1 VKLKAILKLSIKI
14 GLTAL
19 ALWVVFRKIDTR
31 QTFEIL
37 LSANW
42 FWLFAAVV
50 LFNFSKI
57 LSSFRLN
64 VFFKDTGL
72 ELKEGYNL
80 RLYYIGMFYNL
91 FLPGGIGGDGYKVY
105 LLNKEFTHPLKP
117 LIKASLL
124 DRFSGLIALLFLGII
139 LAFEP
144 LNFAVLSELG
154 ISWMAW
160 LGLVIL
166 VPLWYLSV
174 KKFFPDFFSSLN
186 QTNLHSLGVQGFQVV
201 CAMCILWSLG
211 VHALIPQYILLFL
224 ISSVV
229 AVLPFTIG
237 GVGARELVFVLGH
250 SFLGIDQNAAVAFS
264 LLFFLI
270 TALSSLFGAFLNSK
284 EG

>member
-72 ELKEGYNL
+72 KLKEGYNL
-80 RLYYIGMFYNL
+80 RLYYVGMFYNL

-105 LLNKEFTHPLKP
+105 LLNKEFAHPLKP

-124 DRFSGLIALLFLGII
+124 DRFSGLIALLYLVII

-144 LNFAVLSELG
+144 LNFVVLSELG

-160 LGLVIL
+160 LGLIIL
-166 VPLWYLSV
+166 VPLWYLSI

-186 QTNLHSLGVQGFQVV
+186 QTNLHSLGVQGFQIV

-250 SFLGIDQNAAVAFS
+250 SFLGIDQNTAVAFS

-284 EG
+284 EA